1 MSANRETSVIAP
13 QWQSLGNFSA
23 LAFVEH
29 PPLVARGAVALDV
42 MMRVE

>member
-1 MSANRETSVIAP
+1 VIAP
-13 QWQSLGNFSA
+13 LWESLGDFGA

-42 MMRVE
+42 MMRIE